1 MMCKS
6 KICYFVSIILVA
18 VFFTISAGKPVM
30 AQEMAKDGSST
41 KNVLIIYD
49 RRNYFGFK
57 ADEVT
62 AIVNLLYHFNVN
74 TEEIMASSYKAGMMQ
89 RYDCTVYIGISDE
102 KLKNDLLKDITD
114 YKKPFLFIG
123 KGIQSLLRYNPM
135 EGVEFKGNNLKPVKV
150 KYKDREFILKTE
162 RFFQEIILKND
173 AGQVFSTVSDEQSL
187 YPYIVRLSN
196 LWYVS
201 CLDTQGVLFYILAD
215 VLHDFFEEY
224 HDTSSPKIYVRI
236 EDVHAERSIENL
248 YKIADY
254 LQQENVPYM
263 VALIPSF
270 YDFKTKNIF
279 DLKDNKR
286 FADCIKYMQ
295 DSGGSIVLHGYT
307 HQIHKDMPGEGF
319 EFWDGE
325 KDQPLPVDMKKWVDE
340 RINAA
345 IDECAEVGIGPIAFE
360 APHYAASSEAYK
372 NLKRYFSTIIGHLQT
387 SDRGYTTTP
396 YPYTLHY
403 SSLYNNLI
411 PENLGYVDPDDLLY
425 KEHIFE
431 ELEKVVIVRDYT
443 AGFYFHSYLD
453 PKLLEP
459 IIVEIKKRGIDFLD
473 LKQENNWVK
482 GANYIIS
489 SQSGNIQIEQV
500 KTLKEP
506 LLIRIFRRIFIVL
519 LILVT
524 TICLRLLYIFL
535 DRRRKAKEYLFKE

>member
-18 VFFTISAGKPVM
+18 VFFTVSAGKPVM

-89 RYDCTVYIGISDE
+89 KYDCTVYIGISDE

-114 YKKPFLFIG
+114 YKKPFLFVG
-123 KGIQSLLRYNPM
+123 KGIQYLLRYNPM

-345 IDECAEVGIGPIAFE
+345 IDECTEVGIGPIAFE

-431 ELEKVVIVRDYT
+431 ELEKVAIVRDYT

>member
-1 MMCKS
+1 
-6 KICYFVSIILVA
+6 
-18 VFFTISAGKPVM
+18 
-30 AQEMAKDGSST
+30 
-41 KNVLIIYD
+41 
-49 RRNYFGFK
+49 
-57 ADEVT
+57 
-62 AIVNLLYHFNVN
+62 
-74 TEEIMASSYKAGMMQ
+74 
-89 RYDCTVYIGISDE
+89 
-102 KLKNDLLKDITD
+102 
-114 YKKPFLFIG
+114 
-123 KGIQSLLRYNPM
+123 
-135 EGVEFKGNNLKPVKV
+135 
-150 KYKDREFILKTE
+150 TE

-345 IDECAEVGIGPIAFE
+345 IDECTEVGIGPIAFE

-431 ELEKVVIVRDYT
+431 ELEKVAIVRDYT

-489 SQSGNIQIEQV
+489 SQSGNIQIEKV

>member
-396 YPYTLHY
+396 YPYNLHY

-431 ELEKVVIVRDYT
+431 ELEKVAIVRDYT

>member
-18 VFFTISAGKPVM
+18 VFFTVSAGKPVM

-345 IDECAEVGIGPIAFE
+345 IDECTEVGIGPIAFE

-431 ELEKVVIVRDYT
+431 ELEKVAIVRDYT